1 LRASTP
7 IELPIPVRALITPGA
22 GEPGIV
28 GFLRPVLVL
37 PAQLLERL
45 NPRQLGAILTHEMCH
60 VRRRDNFFAAVHMAV
75 EAIFWFH
82 PLVWWI
88 GSHMVEERELACD
101 EEVLRMGCEPADYVE
116 GILKVCRLYR
126 DSLLPCVS
134 RVTGADVK
142 RRLRAVLGGSIAL
155 ELTLGKK
162 AVLAAAGLAS
172 LAAPILVGVLKTP
185 ILEAQSTSVATSKW
199 EAVSI
204 RPCEPGSVA
213 PGGRSGGMGVSP
225 QRLHVTCWPLDFLIQ
240 ATYTFAND
248 RNKLVLE
255 VNSNGLVPVSGG
267 PAWMRSERYDIEAKA
282 EGNPTAREMQGPMLR
297 ALLEDRFKLKVH
309 LEAREGPVYELTV
322 AKSGFKLQ
330 PMKEG
335 SCIPLD
341 LLNLQTKMMADPK
354 ATLAEFANACHNG
367 GIQRGSPMWTAEF
380 QGTDLDEV
388 ARWLTRGLDRPVVNK
403 TGISGLFHFQF
414 AFSPDP
420 SAPGYVPSDDP
431 PGGPSI
437 FAAIQT
443 AAGLKLEP
451 TKGLVQHIVVDSAE
465 RPSEN

>member
-1 LRASTP
+1 VEPFSPALNAIVPAQAPLHWGPIVIGVVWALGFLAITLARCRSWLGVRAALRASTP
-7 IELPIPVRALITPGA
+7 IELPIPVRALITPGPA
-22 GEPGIV
+22 EPGIV

-101 EEVLRMGCEPADYVE
+101 EEVLRMGCEPTDYVE

-335 SCIPLD
+335 SCIQPD
-341 LLNLQTKMMADPK
+341 LLTIQTRMMADPK
-354 ATLAEFANACHNG
+354 ATLAQLANECHRG
-367 GIQRGSPMWTAEF
+367 GFQRGSPMWTAEF
-380 QGTDLDEV
+380 HGMNLDEV
-388 ARWLTRGLDRPVVNK
+388 ARWLTRRLEAVQLLTRPGLQGYSISSSSFRP
-403 TGISGLFHFQF
+403 T
-414 AFSPDP
+414 
-420 SAPGYVPSDDP
+420 
-431 PGGPSI
+431 
-437 FAAIQT
+437 
-443 AAGLKLEP
+443 
-451 TKGLVQHIVVDSAE
+451 
-465 RPSEN
+465 